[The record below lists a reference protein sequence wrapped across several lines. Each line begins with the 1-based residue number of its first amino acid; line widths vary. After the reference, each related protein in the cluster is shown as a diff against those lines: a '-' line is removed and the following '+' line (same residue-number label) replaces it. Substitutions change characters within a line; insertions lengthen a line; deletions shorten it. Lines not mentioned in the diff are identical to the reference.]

1 MLYKVEVEHEKLW
14 SRLGNGGSSEGGCC
28 SVYFPTG
35 VQISL
40 RITLMELGNCADI
53 NTLNGLKEESKHRY
67 LQTSVEHKA
76 GYYPRRNFL
85 KSIYTYK
92 YRYRHMYCMLLYIYY
107 ILQLHSIALLH
118 LIFVVHIG
126 EMYFNRYIWYASI
139 IIINND

>member
-85 KSIYTYK
+85 KSIYTYIGIGI
-92 YRYRHMYCMLLYIYY
+92 CTVCYIYITY
-107 ILQLHSIALLH
+107 YNCIVYLC
-118 LIFVVHIG
+118 
-126 EMYFNRYIWYASI
+126 YIWSLWCISVKCTLIGIY
-139 IIINND
+139 DLLVL

>member
-1 MLYKVEVEHEKLW
+1 M
-14 SRLGNGGSSEGGCC
+14 GNGGSSEGGCC

-85 KSIYTYK
+85 KSIYTYIGIGICTL
-92 YRYRHMYCMLLYIYY
+92 YYYIYY
-107 ILQLHSIALLH
+107 ILQLQSIASTFDLC
-118 LIFVVHIG
+118 G
-126 EMYFNRYIWYASI
+126 AYP
-139 IIINND
+139 

>member
-1 MLYKVEVEHEKLW
+1 M
-14 SRLGNGGSSEGGCC
+14 
-28 SVYFPTG
+28 YFPTG

-85 KSIYTYK
+85 KSIYTYIGIGICTLYYYYNTYSLSVK
-92 YRYRHMYCMLLYIYY
+92 KITLFACYHHTYESEIIYSLRIINQETIFLGLLYNKINPK
-107 ILQLHSIALLH
+107 LTQDQNCTTHVLHD
-118 LIFVVHIG
+118 
-126 EMYFNRYIWYASI
+126 E
-139 IIINND
+139 